1 MTHDE
6 LLALLNAKSDSDEVH
21 ALRAVVALHKP
32 EPLDERGDVCL
43 TCCPDLLTLYPCPT
57 IQAIEKELGSEEYI
71 VPKYIKLLCFIF
83 GHKWINGCGDGSGY
97 NWCDRCFLETW
108 DDK

>member
-6 LLALLNAKSDSDEVH
+6 LLDKMYLPFKNAEDAEFFGLSKYRT
-21 ALRAVVALHKP
+21 ALRAVVELHRP

-57 IQAIEKELGSEEYI
+57 IQAIEKEL
-71 VPKYIKLLCFIF
+71 K
-83 GHKWINGCGDGSGY
+83 
-97 NWCDRCFLETW
+97 
-108 DDK
+108 